1 MKQYIKSQKYDEN
14 SISENMLEPNSM
26 INKLFL
32 LLQKPAL
39 WQRS

>member
-14 SISENMLEPNSM
+14 SICENMLEPNSM

-32 LLQKPAL
+32 LL
-39 WQRS
+39 